1 MSNENYSL
9 LGLLF
14 FFQYQPKFWV
24 EALPNQPPASPPLG
38 RLLMATRRALSVELA
53 NGWGCYPLLF
63 EEKKREVYWKTERK
77 CKGNR
82 MKRTQGERRRSK
94 KEELRP
100 KVEVDA
106 LWLASSF
113 PSFKVKQEIRLE
125 VLSIKQKHRYSI
137 YIYTRIFY
145 FSLLLLIFLPF
156 ILLFRLDTMPFFSFD
171 STCL

>member
-1 MSNENYSL
+1 
-9 LGLLF
+9 
-14 FFQYQPKFWV
+14 
-24 EALPNQPPASPPLG
+24 
-38 RLLMATRRALSVELA
+38 
-53 NGWGCYPLLF
+53 
-63 EEKKREVYWKTERK
+63 
-77 CKGNR
+77 

-137 YIYTRIFY
+137 YIYIYTYFSRRFAWRVFPLSKSTDIVYIYIYTRIFIFLFFSSFSFLLFFFFALTRCH
-145 FSLLLLIFLPF
+145 FSLLIQLVCKSRFGFSAYNVVVRARFTICTTYCPSNCLPGH
-156 ILLFRLDTMPFFSFD
+156 L
-171 STCL
+171 

>member
-1 MSNENYSL
+1 
-9 LGLLF
+9 
-14 FFQYQPKFWV
+14 
-24 EALPNQPPASPPLG
+24 
-38 RLLMATRRALSVELA
+38 
-53 NGWGCYPLLF
+53 
-63 EEKKREVYWKTERK
+63 
-77 CKGNR
+77 

-137 YIYTRIFY
+137 YIYIHVFFIFLFFSSFSFLLFFFFALTRCH
-145 FSLLLLIFLPF
+145 FSLLIQLVCKSRFGFSAYNVVVRARFTICTTYCPSNCLPGH
-156 ILLFRLDTMPFFSFD
+156 L
-171 STCL
+171 